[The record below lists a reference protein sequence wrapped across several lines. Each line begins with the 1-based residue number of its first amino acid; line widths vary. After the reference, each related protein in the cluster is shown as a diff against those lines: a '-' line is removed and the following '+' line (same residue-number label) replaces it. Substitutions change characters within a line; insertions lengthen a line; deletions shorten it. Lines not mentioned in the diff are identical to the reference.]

1 MTTTSTSSAVLSA
14 HAFVDSIAVNAHA
27 AYSAASSWGTYANS
41 SLIIDDLR
49 YLGVTTIRDA
59 LSMDP
64 SSVPVIDALA
74 AAGVKFDFVV
84 ASNLPA
90 SGAAGIAQFLAS
102 LDGFIA
108 AYPNSVIAIEGL
120 NEANI
125 QPFTYHGSSSIQAAA
140 QFQKDL
146 YTAIRADAHL
156 SDVAVYN
163 LTLGLN
169 DESGYAELGDLSKYS
184 DFSTSHAYVATT
196 TPENYGI
203 KYAVDLAATSSPNN
217 PSVIT
222 ETGYTTLASYS
233 GLGVDQL
240 VQAKSILNSLADA
253 FKNGVTTTYLYQ
265 LLDHGSSSDP
275 EGKFGLFNA
284 DGTPK
289 LAATA
294 IHNLTT
300 LLADDGDGGRTPTT
314 PLGYTI
320 DNLPSTGNS
329 LVLGK
334 SNGAYELVVWAEP
347 QLWDDA
353 KDVEI
358 SNPTKQAQVHL
369 NSVHKT
375 VAVYDPLNT
384 TKPIA
389 TYTNVQDFTVPVSDH
404 PLIIEI
410 DAPAVSAPPP
420 PAVTDV
426 TGTAAEIVA
435 DLSDL
440 NAAGTVK
447 SITLTDTHVL
457 AVSTKATMDYMIS
470 HYGSVLSTIKGGYS
484 FAVTTTAPTWRLTE
498 NYDSTGALTSTEE
511 TAYQSGV
518 PVYQLV
524 TYADGSTAASSY
536 ANGVKTTMTVTHS
549 DKSKDIFVYGI
560 TDKPYVTEVTHKS
573 ASGAVTGKTYIAAD
587 GSSTEDHYDSA
598 GALVSEIKTNA
609 DGSSSSTLF
618 TSGVKTAMFVT
629 NADHSNDNYFYH
641 ITGKSYVAEVLHVNA
656 SGVVTSVVRTHAD
669 GTLDYTEA
677 RNPDGTTTS
686 TSFDAKGGKI
696 AQATTHLDGT
706 KDIYALNIKQK
717 AYVTEHS
724 GFDAAGRLVLFER
737 LHADGSYAQKVTITG
752 AITTTDN
759 FDSTGALS
767 SEVVAA
773 AGGASTTSF
782 FSGGTKTKMYVTNA
796 DHSQDNY
803 AFNIAGET
811 YENIVQHVSAS
822 GQLTSIV
829 RTHGDGT
836 LEYTEVVDTQGTKTS
851 TQYDGHGTKLAQTVH
866 HTDGSSVHDLFN
878 ATGSITQESLTNADG
893 STLTSLFT
901 DGVKTRM
908 YVLHADHSQD
918 NYAYGV
924 VGQSYVD
931 IVQHVDGAG
940 KLTSATRTHADG
952 TLDYTFEAGADG
964 SSTATYYDEKS
975 LLASKV
981 VTQSSG
987 AKDVYTFLPSGVQD
1001 KTYNAS
1007 GVLQKTDLLKSDGTH
1022 VETANA
1028 VGVTLKGGNGNDLF
1042 TAATSTT
1049 FVFSGGND
1057 QISGFHAGAA
1067 ANHDVIQISKSFAPD
1082 FAHLNI
1088 TQAGA
1093 DAIVHLGEG
1102 DSILIAH
1109 VKSTSLTHDNFLLV

>member
-49 YLGVTTIRDA
+49 YLGVTTIRDS

-64 SSVPVIDALA
+64 SSIPVIDALA
-74 AAGVKFDFVV
+74 AAGVTFDFVV
-84 ASNLPA
+84 ASSLPA

-125 QPFTYHGSSSIQAAA
+125 QAFSYHGSSSIQAAA

-169 DESGYAELGDLSKYS
+169 DESGYAELGDLSNYS

-253 FKNGVTTTYLYQ
+253 FKTGVTTTYLYE

-314 PLGYTI
+314 ALGYTI

-329 LVLGK
+329 MVLGK

-347 QLWDDA
+347 QLWNDA

-358 SNPTKQAQVHL
+358 SNPTTQAQVHL

-375 VAVYDPLNT
+375 VTVYDPLNT

-410 DAPAVSAPPP
+410 DAPAISPPP

-484 FAVTTTAPTWRLTE
+484 FAVTTSAPTWRLIE

-511 TAYQSGV
+511 TAYQSGI

-573 ASGAVTGKTYIAAD
+573 ASGAVTGKTYIGAD
-587 GSSTEDHYDSA
+587 GSTTEDHYNSA

-629 NADHSNDNYFYH
+629 NTDHSNDNYFYH
-641 ITGKSYVAEVLHVNA
+641 ITGKSYVAEVQHVNA

-696 AQATTHLDGT
+696 AQAITHLDGT

-717 AYVTEHS
+717 AHVTEHS

-737 LHADGSYAQKVTITG
+737 LHADGSYAQKVTIAG

-759 FDSTGALS
+759 FDSAGALS

-773 AGGASTTSF
+773 AGGTSTTSF
-782 FSGGTKTKMYVTNA
+782 FSAGIKTKMYVTNA

-878 ATGSITQESLTNADG
+878 ATGSITRESLTNADG

-924 VGQSYVD
+924 VGQSYVN

-952 TLDYTFEAGADG
+952 TLDYTFNAGADG

-981 VTQSSG
+981 VTHSSG

-1007 GVLQKTDLLKSDGTH
+1007 GVLQKTDLLKADGTH

-1028 VGVTLKGGNGNDLF
+1028 AGVTLKGGNGNDLF

-1049 FVFSGGND
+1049 FVFGGGND

-1067 ANHDVIQISKSFAPD
+1067 ANHDVIQLSKSFAAD

-1102 DSILIAH
+1102 ESILLTH

>member
-27 AYSAASSWGTYANS
+27 AYSAASAWGTYANS
-41 SLIIDDLR
+41 SLIVDGLR
-49 YLGVTTIRDA
+49 YLGVTTIRDS

-64 SSVPVIDALA
+64 SSIPVIDALA

-84 ASNLPA
+84 ASSLPA

-102 LDGFIA
+102 LDGFIT

-169 DESGYAELGDLSKYS
+169 DESGYAELGDLSEYS

-203 KYAVDLAATSSPNN
+203 NYAVDLAATSSPDN

-253 FKNGVTTTYLYQ
+253 FKNGVTATYLYE

-289 LAATA
+289 PAATA

-300 LLADDGDGGRTPTT
+300 LLADDDDEGRTPTT

-329 LVLGK
+329 MVLGK

-358 SNPTKQAQVHL
+358 SNPTTQAQVHL

-375 VAVYDPLNT
+375 VTVYDPLNT

-410 DAPAVSAPPP
+410 DAPAIPPP

-435 DLSDL
+435 ELSDL
-440 NAAGTVK
+440 NAAGTVN

-484 FAVTTTAPTWRLTE
+484 FAVTTLAPTWGLTE

-511 TAYQSGV
+511 TAYQSSL

-536 ANGVKTTMTVTHS
+536 ANEAKTTMTVTHS

-573 ASGAVTGKTYIAAD
+573 ASGAVTGKTYIGAD
-587 GSSTEDHYDSA
+587 GSSTDDYYDSS
-598 GALVSEIKTNA
+598 GSLVSEVKTNA

-629 NADHSNDNYFYH
+629 NTDQSNDNFFYH
-641 ITGKSYVAEVLHVNA
+641 ITGKSYVAEVQHVDA
-656 SGVVTSVVRTHAD
+656 SGVVSSVVRTHAD

-696 AQATTHLDGT
+696 AQAITHLDGT

-752 AITTTDN
+752 AITTTHN
-759 FDSTGALS
+759 FDPAGALS

-773 AGGASTTSF
+773 ASGTSTTSL
-782 FSGGTKTKMYVTNA
+782 FSGGLKTKMYVTNA
-796 DHSQDNY
+796 DHSQDNF
-803 AFNIAGET
+803 AFDIKGQP
-811 YENIVQHVSAS
+811 YENIVQHISAS

-829 RTHGDGT
+829 RTHVDGT
-836 LEYTEVVDTQGTKTS
+836 LEYTEVIDPQGTTTG
-851 TQYDGHGTKLAQTVH
+851 TQYDGHGTKLAQTVR

-878 ATGSITQESLTNADG
+878 AAGSITQEIVKTADG
-893 STLTSLFT
+893 PTSTSLFT
-901 DGVKTRM
+901 GGVKTKM
-908 YVLHADHSQD
+908 YVLHADNSQD
-918 NYAYGV
+918 NYASGV
-924 VGQSYVD
+924 IGQSYVN
-931 IVQHVDGAG
+931 IVQHVDRAG
-940 KLTSATRTHADG
+940 ELTSATRTHADG
-952 TLDYTFEAGADG
+952 TLDYTFKAGADG
-964 SSTATYYDEKS
+964 SSTATYYDS
-975 LLASKV
+975 NGQLASKV

-987 AKDVYTFLPSGVQD
+987 AKDVYTFLSSGVED

-1007 GVLQKTDLLKSDGTH
+1007 GVLQKTDLLKANGTH

-1028 VGVTLKGGNGNDLF
+1028 AGVTLKGGNGNDLF
-1042 TAATSTT
+1042 TAAPSTT

-1057 QISGFHAGAA
+1057 HISGFHAGAA
-1067 ANHDVIQISKSFAPD
+1067 ANHDVIQLSKSFAAD
-1082 FAHLNI
+1082 FADLNI

-1093 DAIVHLGEG
+1093 NAIVHLDEG
-1102 DSILIAH
+1102 GSILLAH
-1109 VKSTSLTHDNFLLV
+1109 VNSTSLTQDNFLLV